1 MSRLNGIT
9 DSVDMSLSQ
18 PWEMVKGREAWRV
31 TMHEVTKSLTGLS
44 VSPTTATE

>member
-1 MSRLNGIT
+1 MSRLNGVP

-18 PWEMVKGREAWRV
+18 LREMVKGREAWCV
-31 TMHEVTKSLTGLS
+31 TVHEVTKSLTGLS